1 MSNELVPR
9 GDPRVFERE
18 KDRWKG
24 FEDRALRELLVQ
36 LQTLLETAHSAPTN
50 AEFEEWLRA
59 KLAEA
64 LTYGRNVTE
73 AMGADVFVGWVAEM
87 LHQPGWAMQCAAEPK
102 KRAFQRAVLPYL
114 ERKLNEA
121 VRQAK
126 GKPMPF
132 PGWQARNA
140 QQAAQLLQITGQP
153 EGPPNPPGS
162 IALQCPHGK
171 QWPDPACAGCYASG
185 WDLLPGPV
193 AAELFSA
200 LRREGRINEW
210 GA

>member
-18 KDRWKG
+18 KDRWED
-24 FEDRALRELLVQ
+24 FEEKAVRELKALMGKPGRMATRRAEDW
-36 LQTLLETAHSAPTN
+36 LQ
-50 AEFEEWLRA
+50 A
-59 KLAEA
+59 KLSAA
-64 LTYGRNVTE
+64 VSHGRNVTE

-102 KRAFQRAVLPYL
+102 KGAFQRAVLPYL

-153 EGPPNPPGS
+153 EGPPNPLGS

-171 QWPDPACAGCYASG
+171 QWPDPECAGCYASG

-200 LRREGRINEW
+200 LRREGRTNE
-210 GA
+210 GDA